1 MEISLVEIIEGLLVP
16 LKCKTTGTITA
27 TATTNISTDSR
38 TILTKWIIDPL
49 LDSILSKQKNEWTA
63 RDLERKE
70 ERGVLFDSRHQWND
84 HLLCQMLM
92 MKKTFTQDKGSWV
105 RKNNDICC
113 SEKQKMKWTSPS
125 NDLFLSSC
133 FSLSELRGWKA
144 WIHFP
149 FSKIHRVTSFHRWVA
164 ERQLGHM
171 ANVFLKESFIR
182 WNWLTINT
190 TE

>member
-38 TILTKWIIDPL
+38 TILTKWIIDPY
-49 LDSILSKQKNEWTA
+49 ST
-63 RDLERKE
+63 RFFRTE
-70 ERGVLFDSRHQWND
+70 ERMDCEGSGAKGRTRSSVLFQTSVKRSFALSNVDD
-84 HLLCQMLM
+84 EE
-92 MKKTFTQDKGSWV
+92 TFTQDKGSWV

-149 FSKIHRVTSFHRWVA
+149 FSKIHRVTSFHRWVT

-190 TE
+190 IE